1 MLLVEKKSL
10 KVGKFV
16 STDHVNTVIKNYKQE
31 RWVNNSKHIGK
42 EDSLSAWLSIEEME
56 EFIAKAKDYAA
67 DGIRI
72 YFAAYPTEYPEQPLF
87 AGRQSLVFVGTKRKE
102 DEAGKP
108 AADKDIY
115 ITNENG
121 SNILAYNSM
130 SICPPWCKPKGLDD
144 GNELGITIVDK
155 GDEGFAVV

>member
-1 MLLVEKKSL
+1 MLTVEKKSL

-16 STDHVNTVIKNYKQE
+16 NTDHVNTVIKNYKQE

-56 EFIAKAKDYAA
+56 EFIAKAKEHAG

-72 YFAAYPTEYPEQPLF
+72 YFAAYPNEYPEQPLY

-102 DEAGKP
+102 NLSGKD
-108 AADKDIY
+108 ADKDIY
-115 ITNENG
+115 ITNEQG
-121 SNILAYNSM
+121 SSILAYN
-130 SICPPWCKPKGLDD
+130 
-144 GNELGITIVDK
+144 
-155 GDEGFAVV
+155 

>member
-1 MLLVEKKSL
+1 MLTIKKKSL

-16 STDHVNTVIKNYKQE
+16 NTDHVNTVIKNYKQE

-72 YFAAYPTEYPEQPLF
+72 YFAAYPTDYPEQPLYE
-87 AGRQSLVFVGTKRKE
+87 GRQSLVFVGTKRKE
-102 DEAGKP
+102 NESGI

-115 ITNENG
+115 ITNKQG
-121 SNILAYNSM
+121 SSILAYNSL
-130 SICPPWCKPKGLDD
+130 SICPPFCKPKGTDND
-144 GNELGITIVDK
+144 GIDIGISIVDK
-155 GDEGFAVV
+155 GEDGLVVV